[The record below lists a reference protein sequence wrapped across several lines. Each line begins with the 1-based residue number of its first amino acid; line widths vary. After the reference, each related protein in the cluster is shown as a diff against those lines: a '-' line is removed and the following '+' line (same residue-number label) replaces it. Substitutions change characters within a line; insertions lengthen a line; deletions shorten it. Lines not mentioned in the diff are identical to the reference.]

1 LSSPDELRSGEQNWF
16 QTGLGKRLLSREQAW
31 FDQVVA
37 DIFGYNAMQLGFP
50 AENLL
55 CASRIPFCF
64 SAGEGAGVAL
74 RVDEHLLPVASQSV
88 DLLLLPHVLEF
99 SAHPHQILREAER
112 ILIPEGQLLISGFNP
127 YSLWGAWGLA
137 RHRRGEYP
145 WRGRFIGLSRIKD
158 WLSLLGLEV
167 IGGRMC
173 CYEPPFQQEDLLE
186 KFRFMEAAGD
196 RWWALAGGV
205 YFIQAQKKVHGMRLI
220 KPGWREALATGKG
233 LAAVPQKTINSE
245 EYRGE

>member
-1 LSSPDELRSGEQNWF
+1 MSRLDEQNWF
-16 QTGLGKRLLSREQAW
+16 QTGLGKRLSRREQAW
-31 FDQVVA
+31 FDQAVA
-37 DIFGYNAMQLGFP
+37 DVFGYNAMQLGFP
-50 AENLL
+50 AEDLL
-55 CASRIPFCF
+55 RASRIPFRFCAGE
-64 SAGEGAGVAL
+64 SAGAAV

-99 SAHPHQILREAER
+99 SPHPHQILREAER

-173 CYEPPFQQEDLLE
+173 CYEPPFQQEELLE
-186 KFRFMEAAGD
+186 KFSFMEAAGD

-205 YFIQAQKKVHGMRLI
+205 YFIQAQKKVHGVRLI
-220 KPGWREALATGKG
+220 KPGWRDARSTSKG

-245 EYRGE
+245 ECCGE